1 MSRRSPSATRAAVAR
16 SSCARTHF
24 LSASTHHAVGS
35 TQLKVLAT
43 QGHPCSALSWRL
55 LFGDGGR
62 AVPFTAPSARA
73 MAAPFSGPSPRCST
87 ASSATALSLA
97 FTMRVCGS
105 ISSPASRGH
114 RSSTCVPAGAPA
126 AVRAMQRQRRRFEPA
141 RTAAPVAPA
150 AVGVPRG
157 SQGLHLLARRGRQ
170 RHVTRPL
177 GPAGDTAPVAHLCE
191 RAETSRP

>member
-1 MSRRSPSATRAAVAR
+1 MLRSRR

-62 AVPFTAPSARA
+62 AVPFTALSARA

-114 RSSTCVPAGAPA
+114 RSSTACPRA
-126 AVRAMQRQRRRFEPA
+126 ARGVKGDQRQRRRFEPA

-150 AVGVPRG
+150 AAAFRAAARASTCSRAVGVSVTSHG
-157 SQGLHLLARRGRQ
+157 HSDLQGVPHRS
-170 RHVTRPL
+170 P
-177 GPAGDTAPVAHLCE
+177 DLCE